1 MSISRRFTWKAFGI
15 RTAVALLLVLVTYNP
30 FGPCAT
36 QAIISV
42 ETWNPLP
49 MGTIFFAL
57 VVLAGWLLLFSF
69 AFRHMGMGGSI
80 VSGLLFAAF
89 IGLGYSKGWFKPT
102 AGVLEYLGILVF
114 WAIGTIALNA
124 AFIKRAVFGVGS
136 VDDGDAEG

>member
-1 MSISRRFTWKAFGI
+1 MSIRRRFTWKEFGI

-49 MGTIFFAL
+49 MGIIFFAL
-57 VVLAGWLLLFSF
+57 VVLAAWLLLLRF
-69 AFRHMGMGGSI
+69 AYRAMGGLGSI
-80 VSGLLFAAF
+80 VLGVLFASF
-89 IGLGYSKGWFKPT
+89 IGLGYSNGWFKPT
-102 AGVLEYLGILVF
+102 AGAAKYLGILVF
-114 WAIGTIALNA
+114 WVAGTIALNA

-136 VDDGDAEG
+136 VDDDGEQ

>member
-36 QAIISV
+36 QAII
-42 ETWNPLP
+42 
-49 MGTIFFAL
+49 FFAL
-57 VVLAGWLLLFSF
+57 VVLAGWLLLFYF
-69 AFRHMGMGGSI
+69 AFRHMGKWGSR
-80 VSGLLFAAF
+80 VSGLLFATF

>member
-1 MSISRRFTWKAFGI
+1 MSIRRRFTWKEFGI
-15 RTAVALLLVLVTYNP
+15 RTVVALLLVLVTYNP

-36 QAIISV
+36 EAIISV

-57 VVLAGWLLLFSF
+57 VVLAAWLLLLRF
-69 AFRHMGMGGSI
+69 AYRAMGGLGSI
-80 VSGLLFAAF
+80 VLGVLFASF

-102 AGVLEYLGILVF
+102 AGAVKYLGILVF
-114 WAIGTIALNA
+114 LVAGTIGLYA

-136 VDDGDAEG
+136 VDDDGEQ

>member
-1 MSISRRFTWKAFGI
+1 MSIRRRFTWKEFCI
-15 RTAVALLLVLVTYNP
+15 RTVVALFLVLVTYNP
-30 FGPCAT
+30 FGPCGT

-57 VVLAGWLLLFSF
+57 VVLAAWLLLLRF
-69 AFRHMGMGGSI
+69 AYRAMGGLGSI
-80 VSGLLFAAF
+80 VLGVLFASF

-102 AGVLEYLGILVF
+102 AGAAKYLGILVF
-114 WAIGTIALNA
+114 WVAGTIALNA

-136 VDDGDAEG
+136 VDDDGEQ

>member
-1 MSISRRFTWKAFGI
+1 MSIRRRFTWKEFGI
-15 RTAVALLLVLVTYNP
+15 RTAIALLLVLVTYNP

-57 VVLAGWLLLFSF
+57 VVLAAWLLLLSF
-69 AFRHMGMGGSI
+69 AFRQMGKWGSI
-80 VSGLLFAAF
+80 ISGVLFAAF

-136 VDDGDAEG
+136 VDDDGEE